1 MNARL
6 GWTRLLLVP
15 VVVLALF
22 SHHLHPEGSG
32 WDRALSLSGLVLLL
46 GAMGGRIW
54 AGTYLAGRKNRV
66 LVTEGP
72 YSIVRNP
79 LYLFSFLG
87 FIGAGLAFES
97 VTLALLMGLVFVAA
111 HFPTMLAEERHL
123 AQLFGEEYES
133 YRARVPRFVPRLR
146 GMQAS
151 ETLVLDMRRFRASL
165 RDCLAIPL
173 VFILADL
180 LEWTK
185 LEGILPVLIHL
196 P

>member
-1 MNARL
+1 
-6 GWTRLLLVP
+6 
-15 VVVLALF
+15 
-22 SHHLHPEGSG
+22 
-32 WDRALSLSGLVLLL
+32 
-46 GAMGGRIW
+46 
-54 AGTYLAGRKNRV
+54 
-66 LVTEGP
+66 
-72 YSIVRNP
+72 
-79 LYLFSFLG
+79 
-87 FIGAGLAFES
+87 
-97 VTLALLMGLVFVAA
+97 
-111 HFPTMLAEERHL
+111 MLAEERHL